1 MKAATRSCDAQLTA
15 TAVVVDRIAQ
25 DLLSALRRVGAGSHN
40 DVFIIFII
48 MQVDFYG
55 NADGCKF
62 RRL

>member
-1 MKAATRSCDAQLTA
+1 
-15 TAVVVDRIAQ
+15 VVVDRIAQ
-25 DLLSALRRVGAGSHN
+25 DLLSALRRIGAGSHN

-55 NADGCKF
+55 NVNAAISKDGYKF